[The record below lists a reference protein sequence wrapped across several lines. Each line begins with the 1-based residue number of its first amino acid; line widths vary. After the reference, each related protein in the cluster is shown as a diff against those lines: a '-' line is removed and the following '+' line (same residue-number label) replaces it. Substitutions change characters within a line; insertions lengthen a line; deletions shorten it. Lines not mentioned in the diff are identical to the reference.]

1 MRARFASAILIVSLS
16 PVFTGTPA
24 RQTSPNTK
32 NQGQLLIASRDLPDP
47 LFHDSVVL
55 MLPIKEG
62 PLMVG
67 LIINKPSK
75 IKVRDVFP
83 DSPALQKIDAMAY
96 FGGPVD
102 ADVVA
107 RSAIFRSKTPP
118 KDATPV
124 FGDVYVSFD
133 SDTIAALAGKSQ
145 QAATLRVFLG
155 RAQWDPVQFENEV
168 ARGSWH
174 SSPAQRGFHLQRVSR
189 KSVAR
194 PDRQSR
200 TPPGGAERA
209 TIGPARKHV
218 RGAVPGSAIL
228 LNGGLPADKSIQ
240 RYRARPCCRKGTP
253 VRKPC
258 GSTPP
263 RGGGGAS

>member
-1 MRARFASAILIVSLS
+1 MLVLWLYSESAAIISVARTDMRALFASAILIVGLS

-24 RQTSPNTK
+24 RQTWPNTK
-32 NQGQLLIASRDLPDP
+32 NQGQFLVASRDLPDP

-62 PLMVG
+62 QLMVG

-118 KDATPV
+118 KDATLV

-133 SDTIAALAGKSQ
+133 SDTIAALARNSQ

-155 RAQWDPVQFENEV
+155 RAQWDPAQFENEV

-174 SSPAQRGFHLQRVSR
+174 S
-189 KSVAR
+189 
-194 PDRQSR
+194 
-200 TPPGGAERA
+200 
-209 TIGPARKHV
+209 
-218 RGAVPGSAIL
+218 
-228 LNGGLPADKSIQ
+228 LPASVDSIFSAFPENLWRALIDKAEPRPVVQ
-240 RYRARPCCRKGTP
+240 NVPPLVPRANTFTGQY
-253 VRKPC
+253 
-258 GSTPP
+258 
-263 RGGGGAS
+263 

>member
-1 MRARFASAILIVSLS
+1 
-16 PVFTGTPA
+16 
-24 RQTSPNTK
+24 
-32 NQGQLLIASRDLPDP
+32 
-47 LFHDSVVL
+47 
-55 MLPIKEG
+55 
-62 PLMVG
+62 MVG

-118 KDATPV
+118 KDATLV

-133 SDTIAALAGKSQ
+133 SDTIAASAGTQ

-174 SSPAQRGFHLQRVSR
+174 SSPASVDSIFSAFPENLWRALIDKAEPRPVVQNVPPLVPRGNTSQGCSWERHSPEWRFSR
-189 KSVAR
+189 PTNPFNAT
-194 PDRQSR
+194 Q
-200 TPPGGAERA
+200 PGLAAG
-209 TIGPARKHV
+209 
-218 RGAVPGSAIL
+218 RG
-228 LNGGLPADKSIQ
+228 Q
-240 RYRARPCCRKGTP
+240 P
-253 VRKPC
+253 VRTPC

>member
-1 MRARFASAILIVSLS
+1 MRALFASAILIVGLS

-32 NQGQLLIASRDLPDP
+32 NQGQFLVASRDLPDP

-62 PLMVG
+62 QLMVG

-118 KDATPV
+118 KDATLV

-133 SDTIAALAGKSQ
+133 SDTIAALARNSQ
-145 QAATLRVFLG
+145 QAATGCVFFWGALNG
-155 RAQWDPVQFENEV
+155 IRRSSKMRSPE
-168 ARGSWH
+168 ARGI
-174 SSPAQRGFHLQRVSR
+174 AC
-189 KSVAR
+189 
-194 PDRQSR
+194 
-200 TPPGGAERA
+200 
-209 TIGPARKHV
+209 
-218 RGAVPGSAIL
+218 
-228 LNGGLPADKSIQ
+228 LPAWIPSS
-240 RYRARPCCRKGTP
+240 ARFPKT
-253 VRKPC
+253 C
-258 GSTPP
+258 GVP
-263 RGGGGAS
+263 